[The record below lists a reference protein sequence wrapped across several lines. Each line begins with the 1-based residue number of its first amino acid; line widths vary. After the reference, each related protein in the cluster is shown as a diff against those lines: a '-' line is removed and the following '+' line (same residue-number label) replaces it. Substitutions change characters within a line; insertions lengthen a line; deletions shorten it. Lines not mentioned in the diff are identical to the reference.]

1 MSHRQLPGV
10 DVVYTC
16 LATFESNYLQ
26 VPEQYGTVYYAP
38 NTTNGESCG
47 LILPLGVCTMFFY
60 ATYTMYVYYK
70 LTKAHLYAWSYTL
83 GDEIKEM
90 HVFILKREAYDVA
103 VEWVHAIQTLFWL
116 HEWSTV
122 SQDFPTLSILPMIIL
137 ATAIMGEAVR
147 RWPQLSD
154 SLVPLQDESE
164 LVNTLMNMSTQFPP
178 SLCSSDGKAGGR
190 FTPFSSCES
199 NTYFSFCHV
208 HF

>member
-26 VPEQYGTVYYAP
+26 VPKQYGTVYYAP
-38 NTTNGESCG
+38 NTTNGESWSDTATGC
-47 LILPLGVCTMFFY
+47 LYDVLY

-103 VEWVHAIQTLFWL
+103 VEWVHAIQPSFGYMSEVQYHKT
-116 HEWSTV
+116 
-122 SQDFPTLSILPMIIL
+122 SQ
-137 ATAIMGEAVR
+137 
-147 RWPQLSD
+147 
-154 SLVPLQDESE
+154 
-164 LVNTLMNMSTQFPP
+164 P
-178 SLCSSDGKAGGR
+178 SL
-190 FTPFSSCES
+190 
-199 NTYFSFCHV
+199 SFL
-208 HF
+208 